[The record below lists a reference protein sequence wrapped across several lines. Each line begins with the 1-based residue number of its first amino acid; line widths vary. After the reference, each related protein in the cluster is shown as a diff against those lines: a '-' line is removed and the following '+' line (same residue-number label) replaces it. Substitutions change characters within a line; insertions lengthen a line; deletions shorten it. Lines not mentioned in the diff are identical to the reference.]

1 MSRWLNQGWRNCIVH
16 IIGSYRTVDIGRV
29 HANRACRKNAV
40 TFSFFIPQQTSSTEN
55 VRNCLLRTNSWK
67 SLSNSIIRRSVF
79 IGSIRTSF
87 SLHNFG
93 FCWPQKCTPQLF
105 KSFSRQ
111 NLSFN
116 NSRFTSVI
124 RFKIDSKSSEISQ
137 FHNKCT
143 MRQSTMSSRF
153 VVGSRMHRAFMLDL
167 PILSA

>member
-40 TFSFFIPQQTSSTEN
+40 TFSFFIPQQNWSTEN
-55 VRNCLLRTNSWK
+55 VRNCLLRTNLWK
-67 SLSNSIIRRSVF
+67 SLSNSIICRSVF
-79 IGSIRTSF
+79 IGSWRTSF

-143 MRQSTMSSRF
+143 MRQC
-153 VVGSRMHRAFMLDL
+153 
-167 PILSA
+167 